1 MLKNDRSEL
10 NYAQLVKKAKRLG
23 PVSGSKLKVALLAD
37 VSTQHLAPLL
47 RVLFAGH
54 GVDVEIY
61 EAGYGTVEVE
71 TRNPSS
77 ELYAFEP
84 QTIVILQSI
93 MKLKSCFYHASGNRH
108 SFTKIQADGIEA
120 VWKAIRMRSPAV
132 IVQSTFVLPY
142 ERPFGNFGRVVE
154 DDLCGAVGELNRE
167 ICLRAR
173 QHPSVLIND
182 VDYIAAWVGRRHF
195 LDEKLWG
202 LAKSLC
208 ALEFLPE
215 VAQNIV
221 DISLASIGRA
231 VKCVVLD
238 LDNTI
243 WGGVIGDDGLEG
255 IGLGDLDEDGT
266 FRSIQSYLRELSSR
280 GIILAVCSKN
290 NEAVAREVFQ
300 KHSGMV
306 LKEEHI
312 AVFIANWEDKA
323 TNIRRIREV
332 LNIGFDTMVFLDD
345 NPFERNL
352 VRQLISE
359 IIVPELP
366 DDPALYVRAIS
377 ELNLFET
384 AALSSLDTGRTAL
397 YRDQQ
402 KREAE
407 SAKFTTLE
415 EYLQSLKTTVCCQRF
430 ESATLGRIAQLIQRS
445 NQFNL
450 TTRRYSEAECKT
462 MMEDREH
469 FYPFTISVQDRFGDF
484 GLINVVIL
492 RLHPAESEV
501 EIDAF
506 LMSCRVLQRGVEQ
519 LAMNKIFD
527 FARQHGYESVAG
539 QYIPTAKNM
548 MVKSFFEQFGFH
560 RNEISDEGVTRWRLK
575 TAEYVPRKV
584 FIDEPA
590 TETALTTEAQHL

>member
-10 NYAQLVKKAKRLG
+10 DYAQLVKKARRLDSTAG
-23 PVSGSKLKVALLAD
+23 PKLKVALLGD
-37 VSTQHLAPLL
+37 VSTQHLIPLL
-47 RVLFAGH
+47 RVLFAGN
-54 GVDVEIY
+54 GVDIEIY
-61 EAGYGTVEVE
+61 EAGFDTVEVE
-71 TRNPSS
+71 TLDPGSK
-77 ELYAFEP
+77 LYAFEP
-84 QTIVILQSI
+84 QAVVILQSAV
-93 MKLKSCFYHASGNRH
+93 KLKNRFYHASGDRR
-108 SFTKIQADGIEA
+108 SFAQSQANEIEA
-120 VWKAIRMRSPAV
+120 VWNVIRTHTPAV
-132 IVQSTFVLPY
+132 ILQSTFVVPY
-142 ERPFGNFGRVVE
+142 ERPCGNFGRLVD
-154 DDLCGAVGELNRE
+154 DDLCGTVGELNRE
-167 ICLRAR
+167 LCLRAR
-173 QHPSVLIND
+173 QRPSVLIND
-182 VDYIAAWVGRRHF
+182 VDYIASWVGRRHF

-221 DISLASIGRA
+221 DICLASIGRA

-238 LDNTI
+238 LDNTL
-243 WGGVIGDDGLEG
+243 WGGVVGDDGMEG
-255 IGLGDLDEDGT
+255 IGLGDLDEDGA
-266 FRSIQSYLRELSSR
+266 FRFFQLYLLELSRR
-280 GIILAVCSKN
+280 GIVLAVCSKN

-300 KHSGMV
+300 KHPGMV

-312 AVFIANWEDKA
+312 AVFAVNWEDKA
-323 TNIRRIREV
+323 TNIKRIRET

-352 VRQLISE
+352 VRQLLPQV
-359 IIVPELP
+359 IVPELP
-366 DDPALYVRAIS
+366 EDPALYVRAIS

-384 AALSSLDTGRTAL
+384 AAQSSLDSGRTAL

-407 SAKFTTLE
+407 SGKFATLDD
-415 EYLQSLKTTVCCQRF
+415 YLQSLKTTACCQRF
-430 ESATLGRIAQLIQRS
+430 GPATLGRIAQLIQRS

-450 TTRRYSEAECKT
+450 TTRRYSEAECKA
-462 MMEDREH
+462 MMESTEH
-469 FYPFTISVQDRFGDF
+469 YFPFTISVQDRFGDF

-492 RLHPAESEV
+492 RGRPADRLL
-501 EIDAF
+501 EIDTF

-527 FARQHGYESVAG
+527 YARQGGYESVVG
-539 QYIPTAKNM
+539 QYIPTQKNM

-560 RNEISDEGVTRWRLK
+560 QTAISPGGATEWRLEP
-575 TAEYVPRKV
+575 AEYIPRKV

-590 TETALTTEAQHL
+590 AETIATT